1 MAKKKVADVVLALA
15 QPIAAENGCEVVD
28 IEFKKEGADY
38 FLRVFIDLLDAGE
51 GQTVSL
57 NECEA
62 VSRALS
68 TALDEA
74 DPIEQAYML
83 EVSSPGLDRP
93 LKKDADFERFSGRLV
108 EVGLYKPIHGSKLV
122 TGTLVGLQD
131 GQIILTLDSGE
142 RWGIARGEPAFVKL
156 AVVF

>member
-1 MAKKKVADVVLALA
+1 
-15 QPIAAENGCEVVD
+15 
-28 IEFKKEGADY
+28 
-38 FLRVFIDLLDAGE
+38 
-51 GQTVSL
+51 
-57 NECEA
+57 
-62 VSRALS
+62 
-68 TALDEA
+68 
-74 DPIEQAYML
+74 ML